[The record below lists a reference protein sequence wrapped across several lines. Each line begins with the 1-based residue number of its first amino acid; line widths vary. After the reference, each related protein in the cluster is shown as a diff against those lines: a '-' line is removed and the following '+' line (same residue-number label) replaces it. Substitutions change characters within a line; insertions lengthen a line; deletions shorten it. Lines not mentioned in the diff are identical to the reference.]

1 MEVSLSE
8 FAARGICSPRDCD
21 VKLFSETHPHNW
33 IVLHV
38 KSRQEKALSQDLT
51 ALEIPHYLPLTS
63 QRRVHGNRKVTV
75 DAPLFPGYVF
85 LRGPIDDT
93 YRADRTRRVAG
104 IIRVADQRALNV
116 ELSSLSLAIRNGVPL
131 ISHAW
136 LKRGIRVEVVD
147 GPLLG
152 LRGIV
157 EDRQSL
163 DRVVLQVN
171 MLGSAVSL
179 DVDAACV
186 AALE

>member
-1 MEVSLSE
+1 MEVALSE
-8 FAARGICSPRDCD
+8 VVTGSICGPGHCD
-21 VKLFSETHPHNW
+21 ITLFSETHPHKW
-33 IVLHV
+33 MVLHV

-51 ALEIPHYLPLTS
+51 AMEIPHYLPLTS
-63 QRRVHGNRKVTV
+63 QRRIHGNRKVTV

-104 IIRVADQRALNV
+104 IIRVADQRSLNV
-116 ELSSLSLAIRNGVPL
+116 ELSSLSLAIRNGVSL
-131 ISHAW
+131 ISHSW

-157 EDRQSL
+157 EDRRSL

-186 AALE
+186 AALD